1 MCRILLSLSDMV
13 VEYYMNEMVERF
25 YTTGHDSSGIST
37 SWDELRGVILQ
48 EGLTMYLQPMAL
60 KYCRKK
66 LTEHS
71 HRVIIQEA
79 SKKLWD
85 LGTYGCVKCAG
96 EDGSIVAC
104 VVGEHQEPT
113 FCCVLDPQGSVIKHL
128 TLHFLKCNISKGTGK
143 GRDPT
148 QRGLVQR
155 KYLDTRTFNCS

>member
-1 MCRILLSLSDMV
+1 MISDFVKYLPVFFFLLLKSMT
-13 VEYYMNEMVERF
+13 YF
-25 YTTGHDSSGIST
+25 CAF
-37 SWDELRGVILQ
+37 LR
-48 EGLTMYLQPMAL
+48 
-60 KYCRKK
+60 
-66 LTEHS
+66 
-71 HRVIIQEA
+71 
-79 SKKLWD
+79 D
-85 LGTYGCVKCAG
+85 LGTDGCVKCAG

-155 KYLDTRTFNCS
+155 KYLDKRTFNCS